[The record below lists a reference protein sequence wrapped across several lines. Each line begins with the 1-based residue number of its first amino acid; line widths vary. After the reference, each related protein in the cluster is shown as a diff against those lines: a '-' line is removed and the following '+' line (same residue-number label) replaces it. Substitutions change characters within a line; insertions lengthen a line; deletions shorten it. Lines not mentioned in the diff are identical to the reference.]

1 MEGNEKPSTPRKEA
15 GGTDAKGRCASGLKK
30 SSKADQESR
39 RTCSENQQT
48 LSARQERERLAL
60 WLRDGLWQP
69 QKRKNE
75 VGQSDA

>member
-1 MEGNEKPSTPRKEA
+1 MTNEKPATSCEKA
-15 GGTDAKGRCASGLKK
+15 SKADAKSRRASGLKE
-30 SSKADQESR
+30 SNEADQESR
-39 RTCSENQQT
+39 RTYSENQQT